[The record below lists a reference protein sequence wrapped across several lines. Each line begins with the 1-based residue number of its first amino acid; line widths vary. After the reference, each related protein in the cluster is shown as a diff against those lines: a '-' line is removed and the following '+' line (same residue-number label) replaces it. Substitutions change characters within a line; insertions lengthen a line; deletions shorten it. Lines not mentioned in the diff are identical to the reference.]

1 MSRGR
6 PNGPHPRRSCGR
18 HSIDRLLVGRKTCM
32 TTKRTIHVV
41 GTGTIGEPLL
51 GLLLHTQRA
60 LEVDEM
66 TFHKHSP
73 RLGDRA
79 KITNLM
85 RRGARLAVD
94 ADKRTDFEKLGLQP
108 AYTTEEALAQA
119 TVVIDCTSD
128 GLGLAHKRD
137 WYEHLPRAQGFIAQ
151 GSEFGF
157 GKMYARGINDV
168 ALVPGTDRFVQVV
181 SCNTHNL
188 AVLIDTLALHD
199 EAADNLIE
207 GRFVCMRR
215 ASDIS
220 EEKSFIA
227 APDAGK
233 HHDPQFGTHHAY
245 DAWRLFNT
253 RGLDLNLFSSA
264 IKLNTQYMHSIWFN
278 LKVKR
283 PVTLDEVVEKLTA
296 NRYVAL
302 TEKTMANPIFSFGR
316 DHGFFGRILN
326 QTVVSVPT
334 LTVRDGHE
342 ITGFCFTPQ
351 DGNSLLSSI
360 AATAWLM
367 YPETCEQRIHQF
379 VNSYLFDEV

>member
-1 MSRGR
+1 MAA
-6 PNGPHPRRSCGR
+6 
-18 HSIDRLLVGRKTCM
+18 
-32 TTKRTIHVV
+32 KRVV
-41 GTGTIGEPLL
+41 HIIGTGTIGEPLI
-51 GLLLHTQRA
+51 GLFLNLREQ
-60 LEVDEM
+60 LELDEI
-66 TFHKHSP
+66 TFHKNRP
-73 RLGDRA
+73 LLGDRA
-79 KITNLM
+79 KVNNLM
-85 RRGARLAVD
+85 RRGARLVVA
-94 ADKRTDFEKLGLQP
+94 AETRRDFEKLGMQP
-108 AYTTEEALAQA
+108 TYEIQEALEQA
-119 TVVIDCTSD
+119 TVVIDCTPD
-128 GLGLAHKRD
+128 GVANQHKID
-137 WYEHLPRAQGFIAQ
+137 WFQHMPTTTGFLAQ
-151 GSEFGF
+151 GSETGF
-157 GKMYARGINDV
+157 GKPYARGINDAV
-168 ALVPGTDRFVQVV
+168 LVPGEDRFIQVV

-188 AVLIDTLALHD
+188 AVIAETLALHD
-199 EAADNLIE
+199 EAPDNLRE

-215 ASDIS
+215 SSDIS
-220 EEKSFIA
+220 QEKSFIA

-233 HHDPQFGTHHAY
+233 HKDATFGTHHAY

-283 PVTLDEVVEKLTA
+283 PVTLDEVIGKLEA
-296 NRYVAL
+296 NKYVAL

-360 AATAWLM
+360 AATVWLM
-367 YPETCEQRIHQF
+367 YPETYEQRMHQL
-379 VNSYLFDEV
+379 VNAYLFDEV